1 LPSSVLYAVDCR
13 AVLDQVASVVA
24 GEAIIPIIASI
35 NEALSA
41 TMITKTEID
50 DIVTASTAGE
60 NATLQKAYSEY
71 IA

>member
-1 LPSSVLYAVDCR
+1 M
-13 AVLDQVASVVA
+13 VA
-24 GEAIIPIIASI
+24 GEAIISIIASI
-35 NEALSA
+35 NEAPSA